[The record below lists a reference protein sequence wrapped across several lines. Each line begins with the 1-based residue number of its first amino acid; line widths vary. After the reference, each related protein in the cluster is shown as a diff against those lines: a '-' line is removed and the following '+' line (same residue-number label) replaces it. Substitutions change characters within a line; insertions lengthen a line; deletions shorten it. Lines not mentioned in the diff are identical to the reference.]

1 MKKLLVR
8 TRTVVGM
15 TSLLSSSVTL
25 AGHRNAAGTLLGEG
39 GFGKNETIGLLVL
52 AVVAVVV
59 VIYLKQRKSK

>member
-1 MKKLLVR
+1 MKLLPSMLR
-8 TRTVVGM
+8 ALA
-15 TSLLSSSVTL
+15 SALFLLPPDAF
-25 AGHRNAAGTLLGEG
+25 AGKFQAAGTLLGEG